1 MYLKADA
8 SSQHLSYKYFKGWR
22 MLVTPGDRRLL
33 NVSALNCVCLNYVA
47 NASQKLRNIN
57 MYHVRHMYSRIPT
70 RPKMIYNV
78 SMHFG
83 HVPGRLSGRPLQAS
97 LNFFSCPAQ
106 EIKKTLFSIGFWRF
120 WALNVLLSFLIG
132 QEKVQENVQAS
143 LNFFAARWWCMNWLD
158 ALHTLWIH
166 V

>member
-1 MYLKADA
+1 MDWKRKNDTQFFLRFWAL
-8 SSQHLSYKYFKGWR
+8 H
-22 MLVTPGDRRLL
+22 VLL
-33 NVSALNCVCLNYVA
+33 NFLLGHENVQEKVQTSLNFFSRPPSAG
-47 NASQKLRNIN
+47 KKFRKKF
-57 MYHVRHMYSRIPT
+57 RHRWTFLAAP
-70 RPKMIYNV
+70 
-78 SMHFG
+78 
-83 HVPGRLSGRPLQAS
+83 PLGQEKVQAS

-106 EIKKTLFSIGFWRF
+106 EIKKTLFSISFWRF

>member
-1 MYLKADA
+1 MQIHLFRGNYAEHLINACRA
-8 SSQHLSYKYFKGWR
+8 SNYQEIKKTLFSIGFWR
-22 MLVTPGDRRLL
+22 FWALNVLL
-33 NVSALNCVCLNYVA
+33 NFLLGHEKVQEKVQASLNFFSCPALGQEKV
-47 NASQKLRNIN
+47 
-57 MYHVRHMYSRIPT
+57 
-70 RPKMIYNV
+70 
-78 SMHFG
+78 
-83 HVPGRLSGRPLQAS
+83 QAS

>member
-83 HVPGRLSGRPLQAS
+83 HVPGRLSGRPLQGRAIRKAS
-97 LNFFSCPAQ
+97 HWAVAPTWPGSPYPAFLRSRQ
-106 EIKKTLFSIGFWRF
+106 KRDLPRAMDARRTLS
-120 WALNVLLSFLIG
+120 NHFLII
-132 QEKVQENVQAS
+132 NAS
-143 LNFFAARWWCMNWLD
+143 D
-158 ALHTLWIH
+158 P
-166 V
+166 